1 MDIKKIILKSIYGQ
15 LSEEEQLLLDEWK
28 TQHGNDL
35 LYNHIRTT
43 ITEKNAVE
51 YLAAIDVE
59 RALEKVKNSSKKP
72 TTHTSVVRYYSIISR
87 IAAVVVLLI
96 VGGAFWF
103 HHEYTRVIP
112 PVITDEVQQA
122 MQQSIE
128 SGKHGAEVVSS
139 ALTGKELITRDEA
152 ALYHVDDRFADQ
164 LSAAKRITTYHDKEY
179 WVTLS
184 DGTLV
189 HLNYNSRLI
198 YPEKFGDRRDVIL
211 DGEAYFMV
219 ATDKSRQF
227 VVHTPHGDV
236 KVHGTE
242 FMVNTQYNNHQTEG
256 NATAVVLVKGSVSFS
271 TDSGMEQLMQ
281 PGQILTVSSMSNGQ
295 TNASLR
301 IIDTTPYEAWNTGT
315 FVFENSR
322 LDHLMDVLVQWFDLK
337 HVYYSNE
344 KLRNIH
350 FTGNL
355 KRYGSVE
362 RIMQAIMLACEVRID
377 IDKDSVTVY
386 SNNEY

>member
-15 LSEEEQLLLDEWK
+15 LSEEEQLMLDEWK
-28 TQHGNDL
+28 TQHDNDL

-59 RALEKVKNSSKKP
+59 GALEKVKNSSKKP
-72 TTHTSVVRYYSIISR
+72 TTHKRVVRYYSTIRR

-152 ALYHVDDRFADQ
+152 ALYHVDDDFAEE

-198 YPEKFGDRRDVIL
+198 YPEKFVDRRDVIL

-227 VVHTPHGDV
+227 VVHTPQGDV

-242 FMVNTQYNNHQTEG
+242 FMVNTQYKNPQTEG
-256 NATAVVLVKGSVSFS
+256 NATTVVLVKGSVSFS
-271 TDSGMEQLMQ
+271 TDSGMEQQMQ
-281 PGQILTVSSMSNGQ
+281 PGQFLTVSSIGNNQ
-295 TNASLR
+295 TTASLR
-301 IIDTTPYEAWNTGT
+301 VVDTTPYVAWNTGT

-322 LDHLMDVLVQWFDLK
+322 LEHLMNVLAQWYDIK
-337 HVYYSNE
+337 NVNYTKNS
-344 KLRNIH
+344 LRNIH

-355 KRYGSVE
+355 KRYGSIE
-362 RIMQAIMLACEVRID
+362 RIMQAIMMTCDVRIAL
-377 IDKDSVTVY
+377 DKDSITIY
-386 SNNEY
+386 TDH

>member
-28 TQHGNDL
+28 TQQGNDL

-51 YLAAIDVE
+51 YLTAIDVE

-72 TTHTSVVRYYSIISR
+72 TTHTSVVRYYSIIRR

-219 ATDKSRQF
+219 AHDKHRKF
-227 VVHTPHGDV
+227 VVHTPQGDI
-236 KVHGTE
+236 KVYGTE
-242 FMVNTQYNNHQTEG
+242 FWVKTPHEG
-256 NATAVVLVKGSVSFS
+256 NNNLDETDLSVVLVQGSVSF
-271 TDSGMEQLMQ
+271 TPTNGNETQMY
-281 PGQILTVSSMSNGQ
+281 PGQQL
-295 TNASLR
+295 SLNVLNPSTITLR
-301 IIDTTPYEAWNTGT
+301 VVETEPYQIWNTGRFT
-315 FVFENSR
+315 FNDYTLGR
-322 LDHLMDVLVQWFDLK
+322 LM
-337 HVYYSNE
+337 
-344 KLRNIH
+344 NILSLWY
-350 FTGNL
+350 NV
-355 KRYGSVE
+355 SVDYE
-362 RIMQAIMLACEVRID
+362 
-377 IDKDSVTVY
+377 DKDLQDILISGSLSKYEEMEPTLETLEAVAGIEIAINKNHLY
-386 SNNEY
+386 IKKQINP

>member
-28 TQHGNDL
+28 TQHDNDL

-59 RALEKVKNSSKKP
+59 GALEKVKNSSKKP
-72 TTHTSVVRYYSIISR
+72 TTHKRVVRYYSTIRR

-152 ALYHVDDRFADQ
+152 ALYHVDDRFAEQ

-227 VVHTPHGDV
+227 VVHTPQGDV

-242 FMVNTQYNNHQTEG
+242 FMVNTQYKNPQTEG
-256 NATAVVLVKGSVSFS
+256 NATTVVLVKGSVSFS
-271 TDSGMEQLMQ
+271 TDSGMEQQMQ
-281 PGQILTVSSMSNGQ
+281 PGQFLTVSSIGNNQ
-295 TNASLR
+295 TTASLR
-301 IIDTTPYEAWNTGT
+301 VVDTTPYVAWNTGT

-322 LDHLMDVLVQWFDLK
+322 LEHLMNVLAQWYDIK
-337 HVYYSNE
+337 NVNYTKNS
-344 KLRNIH
+344 LRNIH

-355 KRYGSVE
+355 KRYGSIE
-362 RIMQAIMLACEVRID
+362 RIMQAIMMTCDVRIAL
-377 IDKDSVTVY
+377 DKDSITIY
-386 SNNEY
+386 TDH